1 MNLLR
6 LIRYKNLFMIAF
18 IQCIIKYVFFELP
31 QFKNANLTTALDTAA
46 FTSLVLAT
54 ICIAAAGNIINDIYD
69 VVTDSINKPHKVIVG
84 KSISEDMANN
94 MFTGFTVVGII
105 LGVYATWDIDKNSYA
120 TIFLIVSA
128 LLYWYATSLKQTIL
142 IGNILVSFLVGLSIL
157 IVGVFE
163 ISPMITPDSRDAYLF
178 MFKFLVDYAIFAF
191 LINLVR
197 ELVKDLEDVDG
208 DHKAGY
214 KTLPIAIGRGRA
226 NKVAFG
232 FCVLTIMAIVYYVI
246 TYLFENQYLL
256 LYFIF
261 LIVGPLSYCAIK
273 LLSAKTKAQ
282 YTQLSTILKVTM
294 VLGMC
299 SILLL
304 KFV

>member
-84 KSISEDMANN
+84 KSISENMANN
-94 MFTGFTVVGII
+94 MFMGFTVVGII

-214 KTLPIAIGRGRA
+214 NTLPIAIGRDRA

-232 FCVLTIMAIVYYVI
+232 VCVLTIMAIVYYVI

>member
-69 VVTDSINKPHKVIVG
+69 VVTDSINKPNKVIVG

-94 MFTGFTVVGII
+94 LFMGFTVVGII
-105 LGVYATWDIDKNSYA
+105 LGVYATWEIDKNSYA

-128 LLYWYATSLKQTIL
+128 LLYWYATTLKQSIL
-142 IGNILVSFLVGLSIL
+142 IGNILISFLVGLSIL

-214 KTLPIAIGRGRA
+214 NTLPIAIGRDRA

-232 FCVLTIMAIVYYVI
+232 VCVLTIMAIVYYVI

-273 LLSAKTKAQ
+273 LLSAKTKAH
-282 YTQLSTILKVTM
+282 YTQLSTILKITM
-294 VLGMC
+294 VLGIC

>member
-1 MNLLR
+1 
-6 LIRYKNLFMIAF
+6 MIAL
-18 IQCIIKYVFFELP
+18 IQCLIKYVFFELP
-31 QFKNANLTTALDTAA
+31 QFTNANLTTALDTSA

-69 VVTDSINKPHKVIVG
+69 VVTDTINRPKKVIVG
-84 KSISEDMANN
+84 KYISEDMANN
-94 MFTGFTVVGII
+94 LFMGFTVVGII
-105 LGVYATWDIDKNSYA
+105 FGVYATWEIDKNSYA
-120 TIFLIVSA
+120 TIFLIISA

-142 IGNILVSFLVGLSIL
+142 IGNILISFLVGLSIL

-214 KTLPIAIGRGRA
+214 NTLPIAIGRDRA

-232 FCVLTIMAIVYYVI
+232 VCVLTIMAIVYYVI

-261 LIVGPLSYCAIK
+261 LIIGPLSYCAIK
-273 LLSAKTKAQ
+273 LLSAKSKVQ

-294 VLGMC
+294 FLGMC

>member
-1 MNLLR
+1 MNLLK

-31 QFKNANLTTALDTAA
+31 QFKNANLTTALDSTA

-69 VVTDSINKPHKVIVG
+69 VVTDNINKPSKVIVG
-84 KSISEDMANN
+84 KYISEDMANN
-94 MFTGFTVVGII
+94 LFMGFTVVGII

-128 LLYWYATSLKQTIL
+128 LLYWYATTLKQTIL
-142 IGNILVSFLVGLSIL
+142 IGNILVSVLVGLSIL

-163 ISPMITPDSRDAYLF
+163 ISPMITPDNRDAYLF
-178 MFKFLVDYAIFAF
+178 MFKFLVDYAAFAF

-214 KTLPIAIGRGRA
+214 NTLPIAIGRDRA

-232 FCVLTIMAIVYYVI
+232 ICVLTIMVIVYYVI

-261 LIVGPLSYCAIK
+261 LIIGPLSYCAIK
-273 LLSAKTKAQ
+273 LFSAKTKAQ
-282 YTQLSTILKVTM
+282 YTQLSAILKVTM

-299 SILLL
+299 SIILL

>member
-69 VVTDSINKPHKVIVG
+69 VVTDSINKPNKVIVG

-94 MFTGFTVVGII
+94 LFMSFTVIGII

-142 IGNILVSFLVGLSIL
+142 FGNILVSLLVGLSIL

-178 MFKFLVDYAIFAF
+178 MFKFLIDYAIFAF

-208 DHKAGY
+208 DHKASY
-214 KTLPIAIGRGRA
+214 NTLPIAIGRDRA

-232 FCVLTIMAIVYYVI
+232 VCVLTIMVIVYYVI

-273 LLSAKTKAQ
+273 LLSAKTKAH
-282 YTQLSTILKVTM
+282 YTQLSTVLKVTM

>member
-84 KSISEDMANN
+84 KSISEDLANN
-94 MFTGFTVVGII
+94 LFMGFTVFGIL

-214 KTLPIAIGRGRA
+214 NTLPIAIGRDRA

-232 FCVLTIMAIVYYVI
+232 VCILTIMTIVYYVI

-273 LLSAKTKAQ
+273 LLLAKTKAQ

>member
-94 MFTGFTVVGII
+94 MFMGFTVVGII

-214 KTLPIAIGRGRA
+214 KTLPIAIGRDRA
-226 NKVAFG
+226 NKVA
-232 FCVLTIMAIVYYVI
+232 AITWEI
-246 TYLFENQYLL
+246 
-256 LYFIF
+256 ID
-261 LIVGPLSYCAIK
+261 
-273 LLSAKTKAQ
+273 AK
-282 YTQLSTILKVTM
+282 
-294 VLGMC
+294 
-299 SILLL
+299 
-304 KFV
+304 

>member
-1 MNLLR
+1 MNLLK

-31 QFKNANLTTALDTAA
+31 QFKNANLITALDTTA
-46 FTSLVLAT
+46 FTCLVLAT

-69 VVTDSINKPHKVIVG
+69 VITDSVNKPEKVVVG

-94 MFTGFTVVGII
+94 LFIGFTVIGII
-105 LGVYATWDIDKNSYA
+105 LGVYATWNIDKNSYA
-120 TIFLIVSA
+120 TIFLLVSA

-142 IGNILVSFLVGLSIL
+142 IGNILISFLVGLSIL

-163 ISPMITPDSRDAYLF
+163 ISPMITLDSRDAYLF
-178 MFKFLVDYAIFAF
+178 MFKFLIDYAIFAF
-191 LINLVR
+191 LINLTR

-214 KTLPIAIGRGRA
+214 NTLPIAIGRDRA

-232 FCVLTIMAIVYYVI
+232 VCILTIMVIVYYVI

-273 LLSAKTKAQ
+273 LLSAKTKTH
-282 YTQLSTILKVTM
+282 YTQISTILKVTM
-294 VLGMC
+294 LLGMC

-304 KFV
+304 KFI

>member
-31 QFKNANLTTALDTAA
+31 QFKNANLTTALDTAT

-94 MFTGFTVVGII
+94 MFMGFTVVGII

-214 KTLPIAIGRGRA
+214 NTLPIAIGRDRA

-232 FCVLTIMAIVYYVI
+232 FCVLTIMAIVYYII

>member
-6 LIRYKNLFMIAF
+6 LIRYKNLFIIAF

-31 QFKNANLTTALDTAA
+31 QFKNANLTTALDTTA
-46 FTSLVLAT
+46 FTCLVLAT

-69 VVTDSINKPHKVIVG
+69 VTADNINKPEKMSVCKHF
-84 KSISEDMANN
+84 SEDVATNL
-94 MFTGFTVVGII
+94 FISFTVVGIA
-105 LGVYATWDIDKNSYA
+105 LGIYATWEIDKNSYA
-120 TIFLIVSA
+120 TIFLLVSA
-128 LLYWYATSLKQTIL
+128 LLYWYATYLKQTIL
-142 IGNILVSFLVGLSIL
+142 IGNIVISTLVALSIL
-157 IVGVFE
+157 IVGLFE
-163 ISPMITPDSRDAYLF
+163 ITPMITPDSREAYLF
-178 MFKFLVDYAIFAF
+178 MFKFLVDYAVFAF

-208 DHKAGY
+208 DYKAGY
-214 KTLPIAIGRGRA
+214 NTLPIAIGRDRA

-232 FCVLTIMAIVYYVI
+232 VCALAIMAIVYYVI

-261 LIVGPLSYCAIK
+261 LIIGPLSYCAIK
-273 LLSAKTKAQ
+273 LLSAKTKAH
-282 YTQLSTILKVTM
+282 YTQLSTILKITM
-294 VLGMC
+294 ILGIG
-299 SILLL
+299 SIILL

>member
-6 LIRYKNLFMIAF
+6 LIRFKNLFMIAF
-18 IQCIIKYVFFELP
+18 IQCIIKYVFFELQ
-31 QFKNANLTTALDTAA
+31 QFKTANLTTALDTTA
-46 FTSLVLAT
+46 FTCLVLAT
-54 ICIAAAGNIINDIYD
+54 MCIAAAGNIINDIYD
-69 VVTDSINKPHKVIVG
+69 VVADNINKPNNVIIG
-84 KSISEDMANN
+84 KHISEDMANN
-94 MFTGFTVVGII
+94 LFIGFTVIGVA

-128 LLYWYATSLKQTIL
+128 LLYWYATSLKQTII
-142 IGNILVSFLVGLSIL
+142 IGNVLVSFLVGLSII

-163 ISPMITPDSRDAYLF
+163 ISPMITLDSRDAYLF
-178 MFKFLVDYAIFAF
+178 MFKFLVDYALFAF

-208 DHKAGY
+208 DYKAGY
-214 KTLPIAIGRGRA
+214 NTLPIAIGRDRA

-232 FCVLTIMAIVYYVI
+232 VCVITIMAITYYVI

-261 LIVGPLSYCAIK
+261 LIIGPLSYCAIK
-273 LLSAKTKAQ
+273 LLSAKTKAH
-282 YTQLSTILKVTM
+282 YTQLSMVLKVTM

-299 SILLL
+299 SIIFL
-304 KFV
+304 KFI

>member
-84 KSISEDMANN
+84 KSISEDLANN
-94 MFTGFTVVGII
+94 LFMGFTVFGIL

-214 KTLPIAIGRGRA
+214 NTLPIAIGRDRA

-232 FCVLTIMAIVYYVI
+232 VCILTIMTIVYYVI

>member
-1 MNLLR
+1 
-6 LIRYKNLFMIAF
+6 MIAL
-18 IQCIIKYVFFELP
+18 IQCIIKYLFFELP

-69 VVTDSINKPHKVIVG
+69 VVTDSINKPNKVIVG
-84 KSISEDMANN
+84 KYISEDMANN
-94 MFTGFTVVGII
+94 LFMGFTVLGII
-105 LGVYATWDIDKNSYA
+105 FGVYATWDIDKNSYA

-128 LLYWYATSLKQTIL
+128 LLYWYATSLKQAIL

-214 KTLPIAIGRGRA
+214 NTLPIAIGRDRA

-232 FCVLTIMAIVYYVI
+232 VCVITIMVIVYYVI

-261 LIVGPLSYCAIK
+261 LIIGPLSYCAIK